1 MENSKKKQKSIQRKK
16 LERYLMNWFEKN
28 YLELEYEVKKLNNEL
43 DHQKELYK
51 ECNFERLRYRDIAIE
66 KKKII
71 AQKNQEINQL
81 RQQIALMKK
90 KGYRIQR

>member
-1 MENSKKKQKSIQRKK
+1 MKNSKEKKRKSIQRKK

-28 YLELEYEVKKLNNEL
+28 YLELEYEVKKLKNEL
-43 DHQKELYK
+43 DHQKGLYK

-71 AQKNQEINQL
+71 TQKNQEINQL

-90 KGYRIQR
+90 KGIKI

>member
-1 MENSKKKQKSIQRKK
+1 MENSKNRQKSTQRKK
-16 LERYLMNWFEKN
+16 LEKYLINWFEKN
-28 YLELEYEVKKLNNEL
+28 YLELEYEVKKIKNEL
-43 DHQKELYK
+43 NHQKELYK

-81 RQQIALMKK
+81 RQQMTLMKK
-90 KGYRIQR
+90 KGIKL

>member
-90 KGYRIQR
+90 KGIKL

>member
-1 MENSKKKQKSIQRKK
+1 MENSKNRQKSIQRKK
-16 LERYLMNWFEKN
+16 LEKYLINWFEKN
-28 YLELEYEVKKLNNEL
+28 YLELEYEVKKIKNEL
-43 DHQKELYK
+43 NHQKELYK

-81 RQQIALMKK
+81 RQQMTLMKK
-90 KGYRIQR
+90 KGIKL

>member
-1 MENSKKKQKSIQRKK
+1 
-16 LERYLMNWFEKN
+16 MNWFEKN